1 MDYKE
6 LAKIAVKSKE
16 KAYAPYSKFKVG
28 AALLTSDGTVY
39 QGANIENAA
48 FGLTI
53 CAERTAVFQAVLDG
67 KDKFEAIAIAGS
79 LEGFTPPCG
88 SCRQV
93 MAELCGHHLDV
104 ILVDRKEEV
113 KVIKLGELLPM
124 SFDKD
129 FQKKMKKN

>member
-1 MDYKE
+1 MDYQE
-6 LAKIAVKSKE
+6 LAKIAVQSKE
-16 KAYAPYSKFKVG
+16 KAYAPYSKFRVG
-28 AALLTSDGTVY
+28 AALLTNDGKVY

-67 KDKFEAIAIAGS
+67 EEKFEAIAIAGS
-79 LEGFTPPCG
+79 LDGFTPPCG

-104 ILVDRKEEV
+104 ILVNPDGET

-129 FQKKMKKN
+129 FQKKIK

>member
-1 MDYKE
+1 MEYKE
-6 LAKIAVKSKE
+6 LAKIAIQSKE

-28 AALLTSDGTVY
+28 AALLTAEGKVY

-53 CAERTAVFQAVLDG
+53 CAERTAVFKAVLEG
-67 KDKFEAIAIAGS
+67 EEKFTAIAIAGS
-79 LEGFTPPCG
+79 LKGFTPPCG

-93 MAELCGHHLDV
+93 MAELCGHNLDV
-104 ILVDRKEEV
+104 VLVNPNEEL
-113 KVIKLGELLPM
+113 KIIKLGELLPM

-129 FQKKMKKN
+129 FQKKIK